1 MPYIGQQP
9 ITGNFIKLDT
19 ISVVNGQA
27 AYTMQYNSANYVPA
41 SANHMIVSLNGIIQS
56 PGTSFTVSGST
67 LTFASNLVT
76 GDVINFILVLG
87 DVLNIGTPSDNTVTN
102 DKLATAPTIIS
113 KGAGSDSGAIK
124 LNCETNSHGVTI
136 KGPPHSAA
144 QSYTLTLPST
154 APSANKALITDGS
167 GNLSFGNAGGLVKI
181 TETNVSSSVSEVVFN
196 SSTMTGYNRFKIV
209 VHNLTH
215 STPSDLRFADSPD
228 NGSTISFTGNFG
240 SHYAQLISNSH
251 AVGSGST
258 SNYYDFQGWNLKA
271 NVGNY
276 YEFDLTNFGRSGTND
291 YKKYICN
298 WIHYNNNN
306 NIYGNL
312 NYFTSS
318 LTSAMN
324 YIKFFPSTGT
334 IDEGLFI
341 VYGIVE

>member
-1 MPYIGQQP
+1 MPLSKIQAESM
-9 ITGNFIKLDT
+9 NLADT
-19 ISVVNGQA
+19 YAFSG
-27 AYTMQYNSANYVPA
+27 
-41 SANHMIVSLNGIIQS
+41 
-56 PGTSFTVSGST
+56 TVSG
-67 LTFASNLVT
+67 V
-76 GDVINFILVLG
+76 
-87 DVLNIGTPSDNTVTN
+87 
-102 DKLATAPTIIS
+102 
-113 KGAGSDSGAIK
+113 
-124 LNCETNSHGVTI
+124 
-136 KGPPHSAA
+136 
-144 QSYTLTLPST
+144 
-154 APSANKALITDGS
+154 
-167 GNLSFGNAGGLVKI
+167 GGLVKI

-228 NGSTISFTGNFG
+228 NGSTISFTGYFA
-240 SHYAQLISNSH
+240 SHYAQLGSSSH
-251 AVGSGST
+251 AVGGAST
-258 SNYYDFQGWNLKA
+258 SNYHDFQGWNLKA

-306 NIYGNL
+306 NHYGVI
-312 NYFTSS
+312 NYHTSS

-341 VYGIVE
+341 VYGVVE

>member
-1 MPYIGQQP
+1 MAI
-9 ITGNFIKLDT
+9 IRANNNTLS
-19 ISVVNGQA
+19 SVTA
-27 AYTMQYNSANYVPA
+27 LP
-41 SANHMIVSLNGIIQS
+41 
-56 PGTSFTVSGST
+56 
-67 LTFASNLVT
+67 FAT
-76 GDVINFILVLG
+76 
-87 DVLNIGTPSDNTVTN
+87 
-102 DKLATAPTIIS
+102 
-113 KGAGSDSGAIK
+113 
-124 LNCETNSHGVTI
+124 
-136 KGPPHSAA
+136 
-144 QSYTLTLPST
+144 
-154 APSANKALITDGS
+154 
-167 GNLSFGNAGGLVKI
+167 GGLVKI
-181 TETNVSSSVSEVVFN
+181 TETNISSSVSEVVFN
-196 SSTMTGYNRFKIV
+196 SSIMTGYNRFKIV

-312 NYFTSS
+312 NYFSSS

-324 YIKFFPSTGT
+324 YIKFFASTGT

>member
-1 MPYIGQQP
+1 M
-9 ITGNFIKLDT
+9 
-19 ISVVNGQA
+19 
-27 AYTMQYNSANYVPA
+27 
-41 SANHMIVSLNGIIQS
+41 
-56 PGTSFTVSGST
+56 GTLKVD
-67 LTFASNLVT
+67 NLQKR
-76 GDVINFILVLG
+76 D
-87 DVLNIGTPSDNTVTN
+87 GT
-102 DKLATAPTIIS
+102 
-113 KGAGSDSGAIK
+113 
-124 LNCETNSHGVTI
+124 
-136 KGPPHSAA
+136 
-144 QSYTLTLPST
+144 
-154 APSANKALITDGS
+154 ALITDGAAS
-167 GNLSFGNAGGLVKI
+167 TNLLSKTVLGNVGVKEIKI
-181 TETNVSSSVSEVVFN
+181 TETNVTSSVSEVVFN
-196 SSTMTGYNRFKIV
+196 NSIMTGYNRFKIV

-215 STPSDLRFADSPD
+215 SATADLRFSDSPD
-228 NGSTISFTGNFG
+228 NGSTISFTGYFG
-240 SHYAQLISNSH
+240 SHYAQLSSSSH